1 MTNAADPTEE
11 PSARNLAVW
20 QAGARAVLFADIA
33 GSTKLYESLGDTEAK
48 RQIDES
54 LSALTALTG
63 RHGGRVI
70 KTIGDEIMCLFEGAE
85 RGFHAAIE
93 MQHKI
98 NTLPIAGGAKRRIR
112 IGFHAG
118 TVIEENGDVFGDTV
132 NVAARMTALAQGM
145 QIMTSRSTVD
155 ALPQYLRG
163 RTRDITSVS
172 VKGKADDMPVCEV
185 LWQDEGDLTMTLA
198 VLSASPLQAELAQLA
213 SLRQQIV
220 LRHGGAEI
228 TLDVNRVSAAMGRD
242 PGSDIV
248 VADPKASRN
257 HARIEKRRDK
267 FFLADTSTNG
277 TFITFTGEREIALR
291 REEIML
297 RGSGQI
303 RFGHSAIEG
312 SGETVDFTVRG

>member
-1 MTNAADPTEE
+1 MARAVDPTQE
-11 PSARNLAVW
+11 PAARDVPAWVD
-20 QAGARAVLFADIA
+20 GPRAVLFADIA
-33 GSTKLYESLGDTEAK
+33 GSTKLYESLGDAEAK
-48 RQIDES
+48 RLIDES
-54 LSALTALTG
+54 LSVLAALTR
-63 RHGGRVI
+63 RHGGRII

-85 RGFHAAIE
+85 RGFHAAVE

-98 NTLPIAGGAKRRIR
+98 DTLPIVSGAKRRIR

-118 TVIEENGDVFGDTV
+118 AVIEENGDVFGDTV

-172 VKGKADDMPVCEV
+172 VKGKTDDMPVCEV
-185 LWQDEGDLTMTLA
+185 LWQDEGGLTMTLA
-198 VLSASPLQAELAQLA
+198 VLSASPLQAKLAQLA
-213 SLRQQIV
+213 GLAHQMV
-220 LRHGGAEI
+220 LRHGMDEI
-228 TLDVNRVSAAMGRD
+228 TLDVNRSAAAMGRD

-277 TFITFTGEREIALR
+277 TFVTFNGEREIALR

-303 RFGHSAIEG
+303 RFGHGTIEG